1 MVHCIIQKR
10 YFMYGNLHLHQNLSL
25 KIIFIFIYQILYS
38 SSVNVKDI
46 YFVIGFIFSRSK
58 IRSKNCQ
65 NDDSVHV
72 FTSTQYIFYYLSE
85 NLLQFIPSMYD
96 KTKIYAI
103 QIKTQLSAYKYMDYS
118 YCQSDSR
125 TGRVRKRKRNRKG
138 TERERENDRYL
149 HIYFKAT

>member
-46 YFVIGFIFSRSK
+46 YFVIGFILSRSK
-58 IRSKNCQ
+58 IRPKFVKMVTQYMYLHPLSIFSTIYQKIYYSSFLVCMTRQ
-65 NDDSVHV
+65 K
-72 FTSTQYIFYYLSE
+72 STQSKSR
-85 NLLQFIPSMYD
+85 PS
-96 KTKIYAI
+96 
-103 QIKTQLSAYKYMDYS
+103 
-118 YCQSDSR
+118 CQR
-125 TGRVRKRKRNRKG
+125 TSIWIILIVSQ
-138 TERERENDRYL
+138 TAEQAERERENDRYL